1 MALAVAIQMDPIDTI
16 NIDADSTFALALEAQ
31 ARGHALFHYLPEAL
45 TLHDGRLYARARPL
59 DVFRHH
65 GHHHRFGHFEELDL
79 AGVDVIL
86 MRQDPP
92 FDMAY
97 ITATHLLELLPDNGP
112 LVVNDPAAVR
122 NAPEKLFVLRFKE
135 LMPPTLLTRDRD
147 AIRGF
152 WKEHGDIIVKPL
164 FGNGGAGVFRLRP
177 SDENLT
183 ALLEMYES
191 IQREPVMVQ
200 RYLPEIRRGD
210 KRIILVEGEAKGAVL
225 RVPPEGEARANLHV
239 GARPVKTELTTRD
252 REICDAIGP
261 TLRAQGLVFVGID
274 VIGGFLTEIN
284 VTSPTGIQEIA
295 RLDGIE
301 IAPKIWD
308 AVEARRDERANRTP
322 A

>member
-1 MALAVAIQMDPIDTI
+1 MRRQG
-16 NIDADSTFALALEAQ
+16 N
-31 ARGHALFHYLPEAL
+31 
-45 TLHDGRLYARARPL
+45 
-59 DVFRHH
+59 
-65 GHHHRFGHFEELDL
+65 HHRFGSFEELDL

-97 ITATHLLELLPDNGP
+97 ITATHLLELLPENGP

-147 AIRGF
+147 AIRAF
-152 WKEHGDIIVKPL
+152 WREHGDIILKPL
-164 FGNGGAGVFRLRP
+164 FGNAGAGVFRLRP
-177 SDENLT
+177 GDENLT
-183 ALLEMYES
+183 ALLEIYES
-191 IQREPVMVQ
+191 IRREPVMVQ
-200 RYLPEIRRGD
+200 RYIPEVRRGD
-210 KRIILVEGEAKGAVL
+210 KRIILVEGEAMGAVL

-239 GARPVKTELTTRD
+239 GARPVKTELTARD
-252 REICDAIGP
+252 REICAAIGP

-274 VIGGFLTEIN
+274 VIGDWLTEIN

-308 AVEARRDERANRTP
+308 AIERRLAERVNRTP